1 MSFCSDEE
9 LGHRLNAVAFLTA
22 IVLPVLF
29 FIRVINLLFVPLLVR
44 VFGLYL
50 DYHIIS
56 ICRLDPALSL
66 NQIKNKT
73 VLMKQSTAL
82 DILKTGNNVFLT
94 GSAGSGKTYT
104 LNQYIHYLRAR
115 RISVATTASTGIAAT
130 HMNGITI
137 HSWSGIGIKDEL
149 SDRDLANLS
158 RKKIL
163 KDRLRDTAVLI
174 IDEISMLHAKQLN
187 AVNQVLK
194 HMRQNDKPFGGI
206 QVVVAGDFFQ
216 LPPVGSRGESNREKF
231 AFMSDAW
238 LEAGFKI
245 CYLTEQ
251 HRQNTEDE
259 TEVISLDNILNQ
271 IRGEEGVSAEAIQA
285 LQNTFYQDVD
295 INRTRLFTHNVNVN
309 KINENEL
316 ALLDG
321 ETVTYRAIAHGD
333 DKLVETL
340 KKSVRTSDELTLKV
354 GAKVMFIKNNN
365 ELGVSNG
372 TMGELVGFTTI
383 KPLKSTKE
391 RNFSEEDLEDDLEA
405 IENENASEESANHD
419 ESLTQIEDD
428 SEAED
433 KTLVSADRYPI
444 IKLNS
449 GRQVIAEGEEWV
461 VEDEHGEVL
470 ASYTQIP
477 LTLAWAITIHKS
489 QGMTLDAAEIDLS
502 KTFELGQGYVALS
515 RLKSLEGLK
524 LLGMNDLSLRLDPLA
539 RGADAR
545 FQQLSEEAQQTF
557 TAIELE
563 VLKESHDRFVLV
575 SGGTLSKAHIEAF
588 EKSLQSRKKKQAQ
601 QLAQKDKLSN
611 QLKDLSDSTLME
623 TRRLLEESLTIAEIA
638 QTRGLAQSTIMKHL
652 AQLKRQEPSLSC
664 EHLRPDV
671 LTLDKVSEAV
681 ESIVAKANPND
692 FQAVDETIKTAKASK
707 NMQLFSKDNIK
718 LRPIYELL
726 KEQIDYNTIRLA
738 LIFID

>member
-1 MSFCSDEE
+1 
-9 LGHRLNAVAFLTA
+9 
-22 IVLPVLF
+22 
-29 FIRVINLLFVPLLVR
+29 
-44 VFGLYL
+44 
-50 DYHIIS
+50 
-56 ICRLDPALSL
+56 
-66 NQIKNKT
+66 
-73 VLMKQSTAL
+73 MKQATAL
-82 DILKTGNNVFLT
+82 NILKTGNNVFLT

-115 RISVATTASTGIAAT
+115 RIAVATTASTGIAAT

-149 SDRDLANLS
+149 SERDLTNLS

-163 KDRLRDTAVLI
+163 KDRLIETAVLI

-194 HMRQNDKPFGGI
+194 HMRQSDKPFGGI

-251 HRQNTEDE
+251 HRQNTEDKNQQ
-259 TEVISLDNILNQ
+259 INLDAILNQ
-271 IRGEEGVSAEAIQA
+271 IRGEQGVSFEAIQA
-285 LQNTFYQDVD
+285 LQDTFYQDVD

-309 KINENEL
+309 KINESEL
-316 ALLDG
+316 ALLQG
-321 ETVTYRAIAHGD
+321 ESVTYNAIAHGD
-333 DKLVETL
+333 NKLVETL

-372 TMGELVGFTTI
+372 TMGELIGFTTI
-383 KPLKSTKE
+383 KPLKANSE
-391 RNFSEEDLEDDLEA
+391 RDS
-405 IENENASEESANHD
+405 SY
-419 ESLTQIEDD
+419 DD
-428 SEAED
+428 SNDDVDEAVTDIDSEQPVTEVED
-433 KTLVSADRYPI
+433 EQQSEAKAIATAERYPI
-444 IKLNS
+444 VKLNN
-449 GRQVIAEGEEWV
+449 GRQVIAEAEEWV
-461 VEDEHGEVL
+461 VEDETGEVL

-524 LLGMNDLSLRLDPLA
+524 LLGMNDMSLRLDPLA
-539 RGADAR
+539 RGADSR
-545 FQQLSEEAQQTF
+545 FQQLSLEAQQDF
-557 TAIELE
+557 EDIETE
-563 VLKESHDRFVLV
+563 VLTEAHDRFVLL
-575 SGGTLSKAHIEAF
+575 SGGTLSKTHIEAY
-588 EKSLQSRKKKQAQ
+588 EKTLKSRKKKQAK
-601 QLAQKDKLSN
+601 QLAVKDRLSN
-611 QLKDLSDSTLME
+611 QLADQSESTLM
-623 TRRLLEESLTIAEIA
+623 TTKLLLQESLSIAEIA
-638 QTRGLAQSTIMKHL
+638 ETRGLAQSTIMKHV
-652 AQLKRQEPSLSC
+652 ARLKRQDPSLNC
-664 EHLRPDV
+664 EHLRPSV
-671 LTLDKVSEAV
+671 LVLDKVSEAV
-681 ESIVAKANPND
+681 EAVIAAADPND
-692 FQAVDETIKTAKASK
+692 FHAGDEAGEGVKSK
-707 NMQLFSKDNIK
+707 SAAQPFSKERIK
-718 LRPIYELL
+718 LCPIFEYL